1 MLRSTRLSNNK
12 LFVPAPHVTDITLL
26 HVLKCVLTKDPD
38 LKLTFHRFAFH
49 PNDEPILESFLFFS
63 VPSRFVLL
71 VVEVCFQLP
80 LVLLSCRVLLVF
92 SVFVWF
98 LRLVPWLTFSFPIS
112 HFLFMDIPIY
122 LVHCPFLHPSL
133 RLFVRCEALNQR
145 PYLRE
150 ALQSTRRVQLH

>member
-112 HFLFMDIPIY
+112 HFCSWTSQFILYTVHFFIHLSVCLCTLRSVEPTPIP
-122 LVHCPFLHPSL
+122 
-133 RLFVRCEALNQR
+133 A
-145 PYLRE
+145 
-150 ALQSTRRVQLH
+150 